1 MYYRRGVTWP
11 VSTLTFTLSIF
22 STFIFRCLVNCE
34 YEMNVSSRL
43 SLTTTCRGSGCNTA
57 TYQWELNSLGSSG
70 TVVRTVALTRD
81 MTETDLSLPGI
92 VIKPHRFGFN
102 RYRLIVTVT
111 PNSGPA
117 GKSAY
122 QFTTNMPPYNGYCNA
137 SRYSGQA
144 LKTTFYLSCSRW
156 KVKIFGGLH
165 RLLIIQY

>member
-1 MYYRRGVTWP
+1 
-11 VSTLTFTLSIF
+11 
-22 STFIFRCLVNCE
+22 
-34 YEMNVSSRL
+34 MNVSSRL